1 MSLECADIPQRRDF
15 HLIRRRIYRF
25 THPFFSCLSLFI
37 IFDYRQ
43 YNAHQKQGSGSNFLM
58 VFPVLSCVNSLFA
71 SLGGMFLLLSLLF
84 LPGIPVKY
92 SRFYYPG
99 ASNVLSR
106 AAAPVIF
113 ACLAIA
119 FFLSVGIQAMIGV
132 VATGVVL
139 IVLNRRKRRKV

>member
-1 MSLECADIPQRRDF
+1 MPE
-15 HLIRRRIYRF
+15 
-25 THPFFSCLSLFI
+25 
-37 IFDYRQ
+37 

>member
-1 MSLECADIPQRRDF
+1 
-15 HLIRRRIYRF
+15 
-25 THPFFSCLSLFI
+25 
-37 IFDYRQ
+37 
-43 YNAHQKQGSGSNFLM
+43 M
-58 VFPVLSCVNSLFA
+58 VSPVLSCVNSLFA

-84 LPGIPVKY
+84 LPGIPEKY
-92 SRFYYPG
+92 ARFYYPG
-99 ASNVLSR
+99 ASNVLIR

-139 IVLNRRKRRKV
+139 IVLNRRKRRKVQGS